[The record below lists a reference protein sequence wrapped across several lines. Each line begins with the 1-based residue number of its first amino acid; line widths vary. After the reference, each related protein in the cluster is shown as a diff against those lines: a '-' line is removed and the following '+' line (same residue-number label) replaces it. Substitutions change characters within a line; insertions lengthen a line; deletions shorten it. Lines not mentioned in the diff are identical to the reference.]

1 MHAVPGEPAQVSAPA
16 PAALAWRADALIVSL
31 VSSGHLLSH
40 FFQLLLVPLFPWLR
54 AEFALS
60 YAELGFIISVLFVCS
75 ALAQAV
81 AGFIVDRYGARVTLC
96 AGLACLAAGAL
107 VCAASDGFAGLLLGA
122 VLVGLGNAVFHPVD
136 FWLINHGVSEPRLGP
151 AYSLHGVS
159 GSLGWALAPLFMV
172 GIASAAGWR
181 VALIAAA
188 SLPLGLVALIVCY
201 REVLATADVRA
212 PRLPGA
218 RLGLEFLRLPA
229 VWLCFAFFFF
239 IALALGGV
247 QSFAP
252 TVFMQDYS
260 LGRASAASSITCYML
275 ASALGM
281 LVGGWWVGRSPRLE
295 LNITL
300 ALALSAA
307 AALMVASTF
316 FPATL
321 ALGLMAAMG
330 FGSGL
335 SGPSRDMLIRAATPP
350 GATGRVYGVVYSGLD
365 AGIAVGPVGFGKM
378 IDHGFAAE
386 IFYAIAACL
395 LVSVV
400 VAARVIKHPRDGAR
414 TQLPQS

>member
-1 MHAVPGEPAQVSAPA
+1 VSAPA
-16 PAALAWRADALIVSL
+16 PASLAWRTDALIVSL

-40 FFQLLLVPLFPWLR
+40 FFQLLLAPLFPWLR

-60 YAELGFIISVLFVCS
+60 YAALGSIISVLFVCS
-75 ALAQAV
+75 AMAQTV

-96 AGLACLAAGAL
+96 GGLACLAVGAL
-107 VCAASDGFAGLLLGA
+107 VCSASYGLGGMLLGA
-122 VLVGLGNAVFHPVD
+122 ALVGFGNAVFHPVD

-188 SLPLGLVALIVCY
+188 SLPLLLIALIVCY
-201 REVLATADVRA
+201 REILAPADVRV
-212 PRLPGA
+212 PRASGTH
-218 RLGLEFLRLPA
+218 LGLAFLRLPA

-260 LGRASAASSITCYML
+260 LGRASAAASITCYML

-281 LVGGWWVGRSPRLE
+281 LVGGWWVGRSRRLE

-300 ALALSAA
+300 ALALSVA
-307 AALMVASTF
+307 AALMVASTLL
-316 FPATL
+316 PATFAL
-321 ALGLMAAMG
+321 AMMAAMG

-365 AGIAVGPVGFGKM
+365 AGIALGPVGFGKM

-386 IFYAIAACL
+386 IFFAIAACL
-395 LVSVV
+395 LLSVV
-400 VAARVIKHPRDGAR
+400 VGAQVINHTRRDVR
-414 TQLPQS
+414 TQPPQS